1 MNKDPIRAEIQR
13 WSVRQVVWTSLVFAA
28 SFAGIGTIRHPG
40 WERLALRFLG
50 ASAVSLIYVFSIRR
64 FPAFANIF
72 VLNAV
77 PVTVIIATIGAGM
90 IVYGLVVQSWDVVIL
105 GLVPLLF
112 AGAVQWW
119 ESRRSI
125 R

>member
-1 MNKDPIRAEIQR
+1 MIPAGSR
-13 WSVRQVVWTSLVFAA
+13 WRS
-28 SFAGIGTIRHPG
+28 G
-40 WERLALRFLG
+40 FLG
-50 ASAVSLIYVFSIRR
+50 AGAVSLIYAFSVSR
-64 FPAFANIF
+64 FPTFANIF

-77 PVTVIIATIGAGM
+77 PVTVIIATMGAGM
-90 IVYGLVVQSWDVVIL
+90 IVYGLVVQAWDVVIL

-112 AGAVQWW
+112 AGTVQWW